1 MFPASWLIQ
10 TAKMNGLTLVAR
22 LDLNTKEDR
31 QARPQEKRASQ
42 LWFGPFMTMER
53 KWAFVLR
60 GTRNHHGF
68 GITRSDLCFQ
78 KISVAIK
85 TEVS

>member
-1 MFPASWLIQ
+1 MGW
-10 TAKMNGLTLVAR
+10 TLVAR

-31 QARPQEKRASQ
+31 QARPHEKRASQ
-42 LWFGPFMTMER
+42 LWVGPFMTMER
-53 KWAFVLR
+53 KWVFVLR
-60 GTRNHHGF
+60 GTRNHDGF
-68 GITRSDLCFQ
+68 GVTQSDLCFQ